1 MTDSI
6 YAPATA
12 PGRSA
17 VAVVRLSGPQTGDV
31 LRQLIGSLPQPRR
44 ASLRRLRDPASGA
57 VLDDGLVLWFPGP
70 ASYTGE
76 DSAELHLHG
85 GMAVVEGVLDGLDR
99 LGLRMAEPGEFTRR
113 AFQNQRM
120 DLAQAEAVADLV
132 DAETAAQRQQA
143 LDQLAGG
150 LSQRYGRWRDQLLGA
165 LAMLEAGIDFPDEE
179 VPEAVANMARP
190 PLERLLSEVGLALD
204 DGKRGERIRDGY
216 RVAVI
221 GAPNAGKSSL
231 INGLLGRDAAIVT
244 DIAGTTRDIIEAPLV
259 LAGFKLL
266 LADTAGIR
274 QSDDPIEQEGVR
286 RAQAWAQGAALRL
299 WLVDGAA
306 TSGDWALAKDLVG
319 PGDVCLIN
327 KSDLGLSADCVA
339 AEAWAR
345 ARGLAVQLLSLSR
358 DGVDTVRVDLTERV
372 TAALSGADFPAATR
386 RRHAVHLSEAAGHIE
401 RALGVLALGSELA
414 AEDVR
419 LAARALERVTGKID
433 PEDVLGAVFSTFCIG
448 K

>member
-1 MTDSI
+1 MSDTI

-17 VAVVRLSGPQTGDV
+17 VAVLRLSGPRTREV
-31 LRQLIGSLPQPRR
+31 LCQLIGSLPEPRR
-44 ASLRRLRDPASGA
+44 ASLRRLRDPATGG

-85 GMAVVEGVLDGLDR
+85 GMAVVEGVLEGLDR

-190 PLERLLSEVGLALD
+190 PLERLLVEVRLALD

-274 QSDDPIEQEGVR
+274 HSDDQIEQEGVR
-286 RAQAWAQGAALRL
+286 RAQAWAQDAALRL

-306 TSGDWALAKDLVG
+306 SLGDWALAKDLVR

-327 KSDLGLSADCVA
+327 KSDLGLSADSVA

-345 ARGLAVQLLSLSR
+345 AHGLAVQTLSLSR
-358 DGVDTVRVDLTERV
+358 DGADALRLDLTERV

>member
-1 MTDSI
+1 MSDTI

-17 VAVVRLSGPQTGDV
+17 VAVLRLSGPGTSDV
-31 LRQLIGSLPQPRR
+31 LRQLIGSLPEPRR

-132 DAETAAQRQQA
+132 DAETAAQRHQA

-190 PLERLLSEVGLALD
+190 PLERLLLEVRLALD

-274 QSDDPIEQEGVR
+274 HSDDQIEQEGVR
-286 RAQAWAQGAALRL
+286 RAQAWAQDAALRL
-299 WLVDGAA
+299 WLVDGASG
-306 TSGDWALAKDLVG
+306 SGDWALAKDLVR

-327 KSDLGLSADCVA
+327 KSDLGRSADGVA

-345 ARGLAVQLLSLSR
+345 AHGLAVQFLSLSR
-358 DGVDTVRVDLTERV
+358 DGADAARLDLTERV

-386 RRHAVHLSEAAGHIE
+386 RRHAVHLSEAAGHID
-401 RALGVLALGSELA
+401 RALGVLALGSELV

-419 LAARALERVTGKID
+419 LAARSLERVTGKID

>member
-1 MTDSI
+1 MTDTI

-17 VAVVRLSGPQTGDV
+17 VAVVRLSGAQTSNA
-31 LRQLIGSLPQPRR
+31 LRQLIGTLPEPRR

-85 GMAVVEGVLDGLDR
+85 GMAVVEGVLDGLDQ

-150 LSQRYGRWRDQLLGA
+150 LSQRYGGWRDQLLGA

-179 VPEAVANMARP
+179 VPEVVANMARP
-190 PLERLLSEVGLALD
+190 PLERLLLEVRLALD

-266 LADTAGIR
+266 IADTAGIR
-274 QSDDPIEQEGVR
+274 QSDDPIEKEGVR
-286 RAQAWAQGAALRL
+286 RAQAWAQDAALRL

-327 KSDLGLSADCVA
+327 KSDLGPSADGVA

-345 ARGLAVQLLSLSR
+345 ARGLAVQFLSLSR
-358 DGVDTVRVDLTERV
+358 DGADTVRFDLTERV

-386 RRHAVHLSEAAGHIE
+386 RRHAVHLFEAAGHIE

>member
-1 MTDSI
+1 MSDTI

-17 VAVVRLSGPQTGDV
+17 VAVLRLSGPGTREV
-31 LRQLIGSLPQPRR
+31 LRQLIGNLPEPRR
-44 ASLRRLRDPASGA
+44 ASLRRLRDPATGG

-76 DSAELHLHG
+76 DTAELHLHG
-85 GMAVVEGVLDGLDR
+85 GMAVVEGVLEGLDR

-150 LSQRYGRWRDQLLGA
+150 LSQRYGLWRDQLLGA

-190 PLERLLSEVGLALD
+190 PLERLLVEVSLALD

-274 QSDDPIEQEGVR
+274 HSDDQIEQEGVR
-286 RAQAWAQGAALRL
+286 RAQAWAQDAALRL
-299 WLVDGAA
+299 WLVDGASG
-306 TSGDWALAKDLVG
+306 SGDWALAKDLVR

-327 KSDLGLSADCVA
+327 KSDLGRSADGVA

-345 ARGLAVQLLSLSR
+345 VHGLAVQTLSLSR
-358 DGVDTVRVDLTERV
+358 DGADAIRLDLTERV

-386 RRHAVHLSEAAGHIE
+386 RRHAAHLSEAAGHIE

>member
-17 VAVVRLSGPQTGDV
+17 VAVLRLSGPQTEAV
-31 LRQLIGSLPQPRR
+31 LRQLTGSLPEPRR
-44 ASLRRLRDPASGA
+44 ASLRRLRDPATGG

-76 DSAELHLHG
+76 DTAELHLHG
-85 GMAVVEGVLDGLDR
+85 GMAVVEGVLDVLDR

-120 DLAQAEAVADLV
+120 DLAQAEAVSDLV
-132 DAETAAQRQQA
+132 DAETAAQRRQA

-150 LSQRYGRWRDQLLGA
+150 LSQRYDRWRGQILEGLA
-165 LAMLEAGIDFPDEE
+165 LLEAGIDFPDEE

-190 PLERLLSEVGLALD
+190 PLERLLTEIRLALD
-204 DGKRGERIRDGY
+204 DGKRGEQIRDGY

-244 DIAGTTRDIIEAPLV
+244 NIAGTTRDIIEAPLV
-259 LAGFKLL
+259 LAGYKLL

-274 QSDDPIEQEGVR
+274 QSDDLIEAEGVR
-286 RAQAWAQGAALRL
+286 RAQQWAKSAALRL

-306 TSGDWALAKDLVG
+306 TSGDWALAKDLVAR
-319 PGDVCLIN
+319 GDVCLIN
-327 KSDLGLSADCVA
+327 KSDLGLSADGVA
-339 AEAWAR
+339 AQAWAQ
-345 ARGLAVQLLSLSR
+345 AHGLAVQTLSLAR
-358 DGVDTVRVDLTERV
+358 GGADAVRHDLTERV
-372 TAALSGADFPAATR
+372 AVALSGADFPAATR
-386 RRHAVHLSEAAGHIE
+386 RRHAVHLSEAAEHIE
-401 RALGVLALGSELA
+401 RAFGALALGSELA

-419 LAARALERVTGKID
+419 LAARALERVTGRID

>member
-1 MTDSI
+1 
-6 YAPATA
+6 
-12 PGRSA
+12 
-17 VAVVRLSGPQTGDV
+17 
-31 LRQLIGSLPQPRR
+31 
-44 ASLRRLRDPASGA
+44 
-57 VLDDGLVLWFPGP
+57 
-70 ASYTGE
+70 
-76 DSAELHLHG
+76 
-85 GMAVVEGVLDGLDR
+85 
-99 LGLRMAEPGEFTRR
+99 
-113 AFQNQRM
+113 M

-150 LSQRYGRWRDQLLGA
+150 LSQHYGRWRDQLLGA

-190 PLERLLSEVGLALD
+190 PLERLLVEVSLALD

-274 QSDDPIEQEGVR
+274 HSDDQIEQEGVR
-286 RAQAWAQGAALRL
+286 RAQAWAQDAALRL
-299 WLVDGAA
+299 WLVDGASG
-306 TSGDWALAKDLVG
+306 SGDWALAKDLVR

-327 KSDLGLSADCVA
+327 KSDLGRSADGVA

-345 ARGLAVQLLSLSR
+345 VHGLAVQTLSLSR
-358 DGVDTVRVDLTERV
+358 DGADAIRLDLTERV

>member
-1 MTDSI
+1 MSDTI

-17 VAVVRLSGPQTGDV
+17 VAVLRLSGPGTREV
-31 LRQLIGSLPQPRR
+31 LRQLIGNLPEPRR
-44 ASLRRLRDPASGA
+44 ASLRRLRDPATGG

-85 GMAVVEGVLDGLDR
+85 GMAVVEGVLEGLDR

-179 VPEAVANMARP
+179 VPEAVANMAHP
-190 PLERLLSEVGLALD
+190 PLERLLVEVRLALD

-274 QSDDPIEQEGVR
+274 HSDDQIEQEGVR
-286 RAQAWAQGAALRL
+286 RAQAWAQDAALRL
-299 WLVDGAA
+299 WLGDGAA
-306 TSGDWALAKDLVG
+306 SSGDWALAKDLVR

-327 KSDLGLSADCVA
+327 KSDLGLSADSVA

-345 ARGLAVQLLSLSR
+345 AHGLAVQTLSLSR
-358 DGVDTVRVDLTERV
+358 DGADAVRLDLTERV

>member
-1 MTDSI
+1 MSDTI

-17 VAVVRLSGPQTGDV
+17 VAVLRLSGPGTREV
-31 LRQLIGSLPQPRR
+31 LRQLLGNLPEPRR
-44 ASLRRLRDPASGA
+44 ASLRRLSDPATGG

-85 GMAVVEGVLDGLDR
+85 GMAVVEGVLEGLDR

-190 PLERLLSEVGLALD
+190 PLERLLVEVRLALD

-274 QSDDPIEQEGVR
+274 HSDDQIEQEGVR
-286 RAQAWAQGAALRL
+286 
-299 WLVDGAA
+299 
-306 TSGDWALAKDLVG
+306 
-319 PGDVCLIN
+319 
-327 KSDLGLSADCVA
+327 LGL
-339 AEAWAR
+339 
-345 ARGLAVQLLSLSR
+345 GQ
-358 DGVDTVRVDLTERV
+358 G
-372 TAALSGADFPAATR
+372 SGSTR
-386 RRHAVHLSEAAGHIE
+386 RRLS
-401 RALGVLALGSELA
+401 
-414 AEDVR
+414 DQ
-419 LAARALERVTGKID
+419 
-433 PEDVLGAVFSTFCIG
+433 
-448 K
+448 

>member
-1 MTDSI
+1 MIDTI

-17 VAVVRLSGPQTGDV
+17 VAVVRLSGPQTRKV
-31 LRQLIGSLPQPRR
+31 LCQLIGTLPEPRR
-44 ASLRRLRDPASGA
+44 ASLRRLRVPETGM

-85 GMAVVEGVLDGLDR
+85 GMAVVEGVLDRLGQ

-132 DAETAAQRQQA
+132 DAETVAQRQQA
-143 LDQLAGG
+143 LEQLGG
-150 LSQRYGRWRDQLLGA
+150 NLSQLYGRWRDQLLGA

-179 VPEAVANMARP
+179 VPEAVTNMARP
-190 PLERLLSEVGLALD
+190 PLERLQAEVRHALE
-204 DGKRGERIRDGY
+204 DGKRGERIREGY

-244 DIAGTTRDIIEAPLV
+244 PIAGTTRDIIEAPLV

-274 QSDDPIEQEGVR
+274 QSDDLIEQEGVR

-299 WLVDGAA
+299 WLVDGAV

-327 KSDLGLSADCVA
+327 KADLGLSADGIA

-345 ARGLAVQLLSLSR
+345 AQGLTIQTISLSL
-358 DGVDTVRVDLTERV
+358 GGAETVRADLTERV
-372 TAALSGADFPAATR
+372 TVALSGAEFPAATR
-386 RRHAVHLSEAAGHIE
+386 RRHAVHLEEAGGHIE
-401 RALGVLALGSELA
+401 RALSILSLGAELA

-419 LAARALERVTGKID
+419 LAARSLERVTGRID

>member
-1 MTDSI
+1 MSDTI

-17 VAVVRLSGPQTGDV
+17 VAVLRLSGPGTREV
-31 LRQLIGSLPQPRR
+31 LRQLIGNLPEPRR
-44 ASLRRLRDPASGA
+44 ASLRRLRDPATGG

-113 AFQNQRM
+113 AFQNQRI

-150 LSQRYGRWRDQLLGA
+150 LSQRYGLWRDQLLGA

-179 VPEAVANMARP
+179 VPEAVANLARP
-190 PLERLLSEVGLALD
+190 PLERLLVEVRLALD

-274 QSDDPIEQEGVR
+274 HSDDQIEQEGVR
-286 RAQAWAQGAALRL
+286 RAQAWAQDAALRL

-306 TSGDWALAKDLVG
+306 ASGDWALAKDLVR

-327 KSDLGLSADCVA
+327 KSDLGLSGDGVA

-345 ARGLAVQLLSLSR
+345 AHGLAVQSLSLSR
-358 DGVDTVRVDLTERV
+358 DGADAVRLDLTERV

-386 RRHAVHLSEAAGHIE
+386 RRHTVHLSEAAGHIE

>member
-1 MTDSI
+1 MSDTI

-17 VAVVRLSGPQTGDV
+17 VAVLRLSGPGTREV
-31 LRQLIGSLPQPRR
+31 LRQLIGNLPEPRR
-44 ASLRRLRDPASGA
+44 ASLRRLRDPATGG

-150 LSQRYGRWRDQLLGA
+150 LSQHYGRWRDQLLGA

-190 PLERLLSEVGLALD
+190 PLERLLVEVRLALD

-274 QSDDPIEQEGVR
+274 HSDDQIEQEGVR
-286 RAQAWAQGAALRL
+286 RAQAWAQDAALRL
-299 WLVDGAA
+299 WLVDGASG
-306 TSGDWALAKDLVG
+306 SGDWALAKDLVR

-327 KSDLGLSADCVA
+327 KSDLGLSADSVA

-345 ARGLAVQLLSLSR
+345 AHGLAVQTLSLSR
-358 DGVDTVRVDLTERV
+358 DGADAVRLDLTERV

-386 RRHAVHLSEAAGHIE
+386 RRHAVHLSEAAGHIG

>member
-1 MTDSI
+1 
-6 YAPATA
+6 
-12 PGRSA
+12 
-17 VAVVRLSGPQTGDV
+17 
-31 LRQLIGSLPQPRR
+31 
-44 ASLRRLRDPASGA
+44 LRDPATGG

-76 DSAELHLHG
+76 DTAELHLHG

-165 LAMLEAGIDFPDEE
+165 SAMLEAGIDFPDEE

-190 PLERLLSEVGLALD
+190 PLERLLVEVRLALD

-274 QSDDPIEQEGVR
+274 HSDDQIEQEGVR
-286 RAQAWAQGAALRL
+286 RAQAWAQDAALRL

-306 TSGDWALAKDLVG
+306 ASGDWALAKDLVR

-327 KSDLGLSADCVA
+327 KSDLGLSGDGVA

-345 ARGLAVQLLSLSR
+345 AHGLAVQSLSLSR
-358 DGVDTVRVDLTERV
+358 DGADAVRLDLTERV

-386 RRHAVHLSEAAGHIE
+386 RRHTVHLSEAAGHIE

>member
-1 MTDSI
+1 M
-6 YAPATA
+6 
-12 PGRSA
+12 G
-17 VAVVRLSGPQTGDV
+17 G
-31 LRQLIGSLPQPRR
+31 
-44 ASLRRLRDPASGA
+44 

-85 GMAVVEGVLDGLDR
+85 GMAVVEGVLDALDR

-150 LSQRYGRWRDQLLGA
+150 LSQRYERWRNQLLEGLA
-165 LAMLEAGIDFPDEE
+165 LLEAGIDFPDEE

-190 PLERLLSEVGLALD
+190 PLEGLLAEIRYALD

-274 QSDDPIEQEGVR
+274 QSGDLIEQEGVR
-286 RAQAWAQGAALRL
+286 RAQAWAQDAALRL
-299 WLVDGAA
+299 WLVDGAS

-319 PGDVCLIN
+319 RGDVCLIN
-327 KSDLGLSADCVA
+327 KADLGRSADGVA

-345 ARGLAVQLLSLSR
+345 AQGLAVQSISLATG
-358 DGVDTVRVDLTERV
+358 DADAVRLDLTERV

-386 RRHAVHLSEAAGHIE
+386 RRHAVHLSEAAGHID

-419 LAARALERVTGKID
+419 LAARALERVTGRID

>member
-1 MTDSI
+1 MSDTI

-17 VAVVRLSGPQTGDV
+17 VAVLRLSGPGTSDV
-31 LRQLIGSLPQPRR
+31 LRQLIGSLPEPRR

-190 PLERLLSEVGLALD
+190 PLERLLLEVRLALD

-274 QSDDPIEQEGVR
+274 HSDDQIEQEGVR
-286 RAQAWAQGAALRL
+286 RAQAWAQDAALRL

-306 TSGDWALAKDLVG
+306 ASGDWALAKDLVR

-327 KSDLGLSADCVA
+327 KSDLGRSADGVA

-345 ARGLAVQLLSLSR
+345 VHGLAVQTLSLSR
-358 DGVDTVRVDLTERV
+358 DGADAIRLDLTERV

>member
-1 MTDSI
+1 MIDTI

-17 VAVVRLSGPQTGDV
+17 VAVLRLSGPRTSDV
-31 LRQLIGSLPQPRR
+31 LRLLIGSLPEPRR
-44 ASLRRLRDPASGA
+44 ASLRRLRDPATEG

-85 GMAVVEGVLDGLDR
+85 GVAVVEGVLDGLDR

-132 DAETAAQRQQA
+132 DAETAAQRHQA

-190 PLERLLSEVGLALD
+190 PLERLRSEVSLALD
-204 DGKRGERIRDGY
+204 DAKRGERVRDGY

-231 INGLLGRDAAIVT
+231 INALLGRDASIVT
-244 DIAGTTRDIIEAPLV
+244 DVAGTTRDIIEAPLV

-274 QSDDPIEQEGVR
+274 QSDDRIEQEGVR
-286 RAQAWAQGAALRL
+286 RAQVWAQDAALRL
-299 WLVDGAA
+299 LLVDGASN
-306 TSGDWALAKDLVG
+306 SGDWALAKDLVRR
-319 PGDVCLIN
+319 GDVCLIN
-327 KSDLGLSADCVA
+327 KSDLGQSTDGLA
-339 AEAWAR
+339 AQAWAR
-345 ARGLAVQLLSLSR
+345 THGLAVYAISLSR
-358 DGVDTVRVDLTERV
+358 GGAEAVRADLTERV

-386 RRHAVHLSEAAGHIE
+386 RRHAAHLSQAAGHIE
-401 RALGVLALGSELA
+401 RALGALAFGAELA

-433 PEDVLGAVFSTFCIG
+433 PDDVLGAVFSTFCIG

>member
-1 MTDSI
+1 MSDTI

-17 VAVVRLSGPQTGDV
+17 VAVLRLSGPGTSDV
-31 LRQLIGSLPQPRR
+31 LRQLIGNLPEPRR

-190 PLERLLSEVGLALD
+190 PLERLLVEVRLALD

-274 QSDDPIEQEGVR
+274 HSDDQIEQEGVR
-286 RAQAWAQGAALRL
+286 RAQAWAQDAALRL
-299 WLVDGAA
+299 WLVDGASG
-306 TSGDWALAKDLVG
+306 SGDWALAKDLVR

-327 KSDLGLSADCVA
+327 KSDLGRSADGVA

-345 ARGLAVQLLSLSR
+345 VHGLAVQTLSLSR
-358 DGVDTVRVDLTERV
+358 DGADAIRLDLTERV

>member
-17 VAVVRLSGPQTGDV
+17 VAVVRLSGPATGDV
-31 LRQLIGSLPQPRR
+31 LRQLIGSLPEPRR

-85 GMAVVEGVLDGLDR
+85 GVAVVEGVLDVLDR

-150 LSQRYGRWRDQLLGA
+150 LSQRYGRWRDQLLRA

-190 PLERLLSEVGLALD
+190 PLERLLLEVRLALD

-231 INGLLGRDAAIVT
+231 INGLVGRDAAIVT

-274 QSDDPIEQEGVR
+274 QSEDQIEQEGVR
-286 RAQAWAQGAALRL
+286 RAQAWAQDAALRL
-299 WLVDGAA
+299 WLVDGAGE
-306 TSGDWALAKDLVG
+306 SGDWVLARDLVG
-319 PGDVCLIN
+319 AGDVCLIN
-327 KSDLGLSADCVA
+327 KADLGLSTDGVA

-345 ARGLAVQLLSLSR
+345 AHGLAVQALSLSR
-358 DGVDTVRVDLTERV
+358 DGADAVRLDLTDRV
-372 TAALSGADFPAATR
+372 TATLSGADFPAATR

-401 RALGVLALGSELA
+401 RALGVLALGPELA

-433 PEDVLGAVFSTFCIG
+433 PEDVLGSVFSTFCIG

>member
-17 VAVVRLSGPQTGDV
+17 VAVLRLSGPQTQAV
-31 LRQLIGSLPQPRR
+31 LRQLIGSLPEPRR
-44 ASLRRLRDPASGA
+44 ASLRRLKDPATGGI
-57 VLDDGLVLWFPGP
+57 LDDGLVLWFPGP

-85 GMAVVEGVLDGLDR
+85 GMAVVEGVLDALDR

-150 LSQRYGRWRDQLLGA
+150 LSQRYERWRNQLLEGLA
-165 LAMLEAGIDFPDEE
+165 LLEAGIDFPDEE

-190 PLERLLSEVGLALD
+190 PLERLLTEICAALD
-204 DGKRGERIRDGY
+204 DGARGERIRNGY

-259 LAGFKLL
+259 LAGYKLL

-274 QSDDPIEQEGVR
+274 QGDDLIEQEGVR
-286 RAQAWAQGAALRL
+286 RAQAWAQDAALRL
-299 WLVDGAA
+299 WLVDGAS

-319 PGDVCLIN
+319 RGDVCLIN
-327 KSDLGLSADCVA
+327 KADLGLSTDGVA

-345 ARGLAVQLLSLSR
+345 AHGLALQFLSLSR
-358 DGVDTVRVDLTERV
+358 DGADAVRLDLTERV

-386 RRHAVHLSEAAGHIE
+386 RRHAAHLSEAAGHIE

-419 LAARALERVTGKID
+419 LAARALERVTVRID
-433 PEDVLGAVFSTFCIG
+433 TEDVLGAVFSTFCIG

>member
-1 MTDSI
+1 MSDTI

-17 VAVVRLSGPQTGDV
+17 VAVLRLSGPRTREV
-31 LRQLIGSLPQPRR
+31 LCQLIGSLPEPRR
-44 ASLRRLRDPASGA
+44 ASLRRLRDPATGG

-190 PLERLLSEVGLALD
+190 PLERLLVEVRLALD

-274 QSDDPIEQEGVR
+274 RSDDQIEQEGVR
-286 RAQAWAQGAALRL
+286 RAQAWAQDAALRL
-299 WLVDGAA
+299 WLVDGASG
-306 TSGDWALAKDLVG
+306 SGDWALAKDLVG

-327 KSDLGLSADCVA
+327 KSDLGLSADGVA

-345 ARGLAVQLLSLSR
+345 AHGLAVQPVSLSR
-358 DGVDTVRVDLTERV
+358 DGADAVLLDLTERV

-386 RRHAVHLSEAAGHIE
+386 RRHAVHLSEAAGHID
-401 RALGVLALGSELA
+401 RALGVLVLGSELA

>member
-1 MTDSI
+1 
-6 YAPATA
+6 
-12 PGRSA
+12 
-17 VAVVRLSGPQTGDV
+17 
-31 LRQLIGSLPQPRR
+31 
-44 ASLRRLRDPASGA
+44 
-57 VLDDGLVLWFPGP
+57 VLWFPGP

-85 GMAVVEGVLDGLDR
+85 GVAVVEGVLDVLDR

-150 LSQRYGRWRDQLLGA
+150 LSQRYGRWRDQLLRA

-190 PLERLLSEVGLALD
+190 PLERLLLEVRLALD

-231 INGLLGRDAAIVT
+231 INGLVGRDAAIVT

-274 QSDDPIEQEGVR
+274 QSEDQIEQEGVR
-286 RAQAWAQGAALRL
+286 RAQAWAQDAALRL
-299 WLVDGAA
+299 WLVDGAGE
-306 TSGDWALAKDLVG
+306 SGDWVLARDLVG
-319 PGDVCLIN
+319 AGDVCLIN
-327 KSDLGLSADCVA
+327 KADLGLSTDGVA

-345 ARGLAVQLLSLSR
+345 AHGLAVQALSLSR
-358 DGVDTVRVDLTERV
+358 DGADAVRLDLTDRV
-372 TAALSGADFPAATR
+372 TATLSGADFPAATR

-401 RALGVLALGSELA
+401 RALGVLALGPELA

-433 PEDVLGAVFSTFCIG
+433 PEDVLGSVFSTFCIG

>member
-1 MTDSI
+1 MTDTI
-6 YAPATA
+6 YALATA

-17 VAVVRLSGPQTGDV
+17 VAIIRLTGPQTV
-31 LRQLIGSLPQPRR
+31 QALSQLMGALPEPRR
-44 ASLRRLRDPASGA
+44 ASLRRLRSPDGGS

-85 GMAVVEGVLDGLDR
+85 GMAVVEGVLGALDL

-132 DAETAAQRQQA
+132 DAETQAQRLQA
-143 LDQLAGG
+143 LDQLTGG
-150 LSQRYGRWRDQLLGA
+150 LSDRYDRWRDKLLEA
-165 LAMLEAGIDFPDEE
+165 LALLEAGIDFPDEE
-179 VPEAVANMARP
+179 VPEAVAALSRP
-190 PLERLLSEVGLALD
+190 PLQRLLADIQQALID
-204 DGKRGERIRDGY
+204 AKRGERIRDGY

-231 INGLLGRDAAIVT
+231 INELTGRNMAIVT
-244 DIAGTTRDIIEAPLV
+244 PIAGTTRDIIEAPLD

-274 QSDDPIEQEGVR
+274 QSQDPIEVEGVR
-286 RAQAWAQGAALRL
+286 RALAWAQDAALRL
-299 WLVDGAA
+299 WLVDGSVA
-306 TSGDWALAKDLVG
+306 SGDWTLARDLVQA
-319 PGDVCLIN
+319 GDICLIN
-327 KSDLGLSADCVA
+327 KADLPPSDDGYATR
-339 AEAWAR
+339 AWAT
-345 ARGLAVQLLSLSR
+345 ARGMAVMDISLLT
-358 DGVDTVRVDLTERV
+358 GDTGPLRSALTDRVIQ
-372 TAALSGADFPAATR
+372 ALSGADFPAATR
-386 RRHAVHLSEAAGHIE
+386 RRHSVHLSVAADHLA
-401 RALGVLALGSELA
+401 RALEVLSLGAELA

-419 LAARALERVTGKID
+419 LAARSLERVTGKID
-433 PEDVLGAVFSTFCIG
+433 PEDVLGTVFSTFCIG